1 MKQEYEIEKTGQL
14 ILTFDKYK
22 QLLVDFKQKQK

>member
-14 ILTFDKYK
+14 KLIFDKYK